1 MDTSIASVVTVCE
14 AFEQCDF
21 PKFWSLY
28 TTLPTNV
35 TDIKGLTT
43 RLRSRIHQILS
54 LSYRSCPTPIYT
66 SLMGTSTSSEFIGDG
81 SKVEGGEVVFDGN
94 EFNQVKK
101 KEYGDTINIESLK
114 RVLNY

>member
-1 MDTSIASVVTVCE
+1 MDSSITSVVAVCE

-28 TTLPTNV
+28 TALPTNV
-35 TDIKGLTT
+35 TDIKGLPT
-43 RLRSRIHQILS
+43 RLRTRIHQILS
-54 LSYRSCPTPIYT
+54 LSYRSCPIPTYT
-66 SLMGTSTSSEFIGDG
+66 SCMGCTASEFIGEG
-81 SKVEGGEVVFDGN
+81 SKVEGGEVVFEGN

-101 KEYGDTINIESLK
+101 KEYGDSINIESLK